1 MGAEVIEVWGTW
13 EELLLGGAVLRHGT
27 RDWNLVAAELR
38 GRTVCPYTVTP
49 EMCKAHYEDLQ
60 QRFYGC
66 KAWFEELR
74 KQRMAELKRALE
86 LSENSI
92 GSLESKLETL
102 KAERGNDCQV
112 DNDCSQT
119 ESPVPCQKSD
129 AVVCS
134 SKETSKDGLSA
145 GSFTRETRTHWSPVS
160 QIPAAVAAEEMET
173 KTEGLLSSEQEKV
186 SSSEKITAIVCGG
199 QVGSLKKRRGKRKR
213 KDCSRDVKEGSVG
226 ESDFLG
232 VPDAKPGSRRKENST
247 PVSGQFARSSGA
259 DDQSGSL
266 RKDSIDDIKGV
277 FESVAQ
283 NESAFVFRHRL
294 DSQKRGRYKKMIL
307 RHMDVDT
314 IRSKISSHSIMS
326 IKELFRDL
334 LLLANNAVV
343 FYSKNTR
350 EHKSA
355 FLLRTIVLKTMRQYF
370 KDNEYGNKPTTSFLS
385 PSSPL
390 HKPPVK
396 PRTARPGR
404 SKLSLKAA
412 NAGNPADKP
421 LSRAKKPS
429 NVDSPS
435 SMESLTLTKKSLS
448 RKVGRTNASQRAE
461 SATRGRK
468 RSRAS

>member
-1 MGAEVIEVWGTW
+1 MLSHSFLSSARVI
-13 EELLLGGAVLRHGT
+13 H
-27 RDWNLVAAELR
+27 LVCFR
-38 GRTVCPYTVTP
+38 
-49 EMCKAHYEDLQ
+49 
-60 QRFYGC
+60 
-66 KAWFEELR
+66 
-74 KQRMAELKRALE
+74 
-86 LSENSI
+86 
-92 GSLESKLETL
+92 SLESKLETL
-102 KAERGNDCQV
+102 KAERGDDCQV

-145 GSFTRETRTHWSPVS
+145 GSFTRETRTHWSPVT

-232 VPDAKPGSRRKENST
+232 VPDAKPVSRRKENST

-294 DSQKRGRYKKMIL
+294 DSQ
-307 RHMDVDT
+307 V
-314 IRSKISSHSIMS
+314 KIIYLYTFQKCAHALA
-326 IKELFRDL
+326 LFYVICPNRPSFKFTYCML
-334 LLLANNAVV
+334 
-343 FYSKNTR
+343 
-350 EHKSA
+350 KSMKQ
-355 FLLRTIVLKTMRQYF
+355 T
-370 KDNEYGNKPTTSFLS
+370 
-385 PSSPL
+385 
-390 HKPPVK
+390 
-396 PRTARPGR
+396 
-404 SKLSLKAA
+404 KA
-412 NAGNPADKP
+412 
-421 LSRAKKPS
+421 LY
-429 NVDSPS
+429 
-435 SMESLTLTKKSLS
+435 
-448 RKVGRTNASQRAE
+448 
-461 SATRGRK
+461 
-468 RSRAS
+468 